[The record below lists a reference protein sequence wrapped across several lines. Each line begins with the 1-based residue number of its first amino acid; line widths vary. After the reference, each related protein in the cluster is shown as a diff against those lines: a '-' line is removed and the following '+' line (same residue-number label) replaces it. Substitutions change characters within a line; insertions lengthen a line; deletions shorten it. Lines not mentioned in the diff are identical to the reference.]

1 MALAIAIQMSQR
13 PTVLALDEPTAGL
26 DDAAVDML
34 MAVLTCAMETGVA
47 LLIATQEPEA
57 FASLEGSRLCL
68 HEGELTAMR
77 GVLS

>member
-34 MAVLTCAMETGVA
+34 MAVLTCAMETGIA

-57 FASLEGSRLCL
+57 FASLEGSRLWL